1 MGFWLWKSGDIHSP
15 SRQCL
20 SLDLNYKARI
30 SHVKLSSAWKCK
42 RNGLRILTWKFLITR
57 NRSSWR
63 YRQSKQTLRMFASPH
78 MVSPEPISVF
88 LHPFPHRHLEA
99 NSFITLL
106 TNHKRTDMTKY
117 CLVAQSCP
125 TLLQPMDWSPPGSSV
140 PGISQARILD
150 WVAISL
156 SRGSSRLRDQPS
168 IICIFYTTGKFLD
181 LLDMTK
187 FLPKVCNQR
196 CS

>member
-1 MGFWLWKSGDIHSP
+1 MWNSQVHGNVRGMDSGYWPGNSSLPGIDPPEGTGRVSKLWE
-15 SRQCL
+15 CL
-20 SLDLNYKARI
+20 P
-30 SHVKLSSAWKCK
+30 V
-42 RNGLRILTWKFLITR
+42 LTWFLL
-57 NRSSWR
+57 S
-63 YRQSKQTLRMFASPH
+63 Q
-78 MVSPEPISVF
+78 ISVF